1 MFLLVENYL
10 LDRFNWSSDRLGIF
24 GKKKLWLLILD
35 QHETVLSLACIRI
48 NGTLGKI
55 VFFSL
60 LLPPWLEACR
70 EENMICRSLFSSFP
84 GILYVVYY
92 SILRLVIVEP

>member
-1 MFLLVENYL
+1 M
-10 LDRFNWSSDRLGIF
+10 
-24 GKKKLWLLILD
+24 
-35 QHETVLSLACIRI
+35 
-48 NGTLGKI
+48 NGTLGEI

-70 EENMICRSLFSSFP
+70 EENMIYRSLFQSFP
-84 GILYVVYY
+84 SIPYSVCY